1 MNTKSPWIWLRTDW
15 PDLAYDALAAAPDLA
30 EAYRMHGVV
39 EGKAAAIGLGSTSQ
53 VALDAL
59 SDEVLATAAIEG
71 ERLSLDAVRSSVMRR
86 LGLATSG
93 PVDRSVDGLVEVI
106 SDATTAID
114 TPLDEDRL
122 CRWQSALFPG
132 GTSGIHRIA
141 VGRYRDHADPMQIVS
156 GRPGRE
162 VVHYEAPPSK
172 DVPGHMERFLKWFA
186 ETSPAQASALPG
198 GGKPI
203 DGFARAAIAHL
214 WFESIHPFEDGNGR
228 IGRAIVDMAM
238 TQHLRQPVR
247 LYSLSRQL
255 LTSRSAYYD
264 ALNHAQRGD
273 TNVTDWVQWFARQ
286 CTAACHA
293 ASQVIDQAIE
303 KRQFW
308 EKHEGSGLH
317 ERQRKVLQRLLDDG
331 DGGFLGGLNA
341 EKYMKMTGVS
351 KATATRDLSEMV
363 TGGQL
368 WSQGVGKAVR
378 YYVNVPGWAHGVAVE
393 PGLVAPDPDTGLV
406 VADEDRETKQSEEDV
421 RAAAEAGRY
430 IVSGKSGAED
440 RQYIGPIV
448 AVSTLHVAQHI
459 GRRQVVIHDT
469 RLLDRVPAKGERLD
483 VKFKGG
489 HGTVLDMDKAGKEI
503 DR

>member
-1 MNTKSPWIWLRTDW
+1 MRLMTTSHSIAPWIWLRPDW
-15 PDLAYDALAAAPDLA
+15 PEGSLAYDARAVALDLA
-30 EAYRMHGVV
+30 EAYRMHGIL
-39 EGKAAAIGLGSTSQ
+39 EGKAAAIGIGRTSQ

-86 LGLATSG
+86 LGLPTSG
-93 PVDRSVDGLVEVI
+93 PINRSVDGLVEVI

-114 TPLDEDRL
+114 TPLEEDRL

-132 GTSGIHRIA
+132 GTSGIQRIA
-141 VGRYRDHADPMQIVS
+141 VGRYRDHTDPMQIVS
-156 GRPGRE
+156 GQPGRE

-172 DVPGHMERFLKWFA
+172 DVPEQMRRFLTWFA
-186 ETSPAQASALPG
+186 DTSPARASLLPAA
-198 GGKPI
+198 GGKPS

-238 TQHLRQPVR
+238 AQHLRQPVR

-255 LTSRSAYYD
+255 LTFRSAYYD
-264 ALNHAQRGD
+264 ALNLAQRGETD
-273 TNVTDWVQWFARQ
+273 VTAWVQWFARQ
-286 CTAACHA
+286 ITAACHA
-293 ASQVIDQAIE
+293 ASRVIDQAIE

-308 EKHEGSGLH
+308 EKHAGSGLH
-317 ERQRKVLQRLLDDG
+317 DRQRKVLQRLLDDG

-363 TGGQL
+363 KGGQL

-378 YYVNVPGWAHGVAVE
+378 YYISLPGWG
-393 PGLVAPDPDTGLV
+393 
-406 VADEDRETKQSEEDV
+406 
-421 RAAAEAGRY
+421 
-430 IVSGKSGAED
+430 
-440 RQYIGPIV
+440 
-448 AVSTLHVAQHI
+448 HV
-459 GRRQVVIHDT
+459 
-469 RLLDRVPAKGERLD
+469 
-483 VKFKGG
+483 
-489 HGTVLDMDKAGKEI
+489 
-503 DR
+503 

>member
-1 MNTKSPWIWLRTDW
+1 MRLMTTSRSISPWIWRRPDW
-15 PDLAYDALAAAPDLA
+15 PEGSLAYDARAVALDLA
-30 EAYRMHGVV
+30 EAYRMHGIL
-39 EGKAAAIGLGSTSQ
+39 EGKAAAIGIGRTSQ

-86 LGLATSG
+86 LGLSTSG
-93 PVDRSVDGLVEVI
+93 PINRSVDGLVEVI
-106 SDATTAID
+106 SDATTATD

-132 GTSGIHRIA
+132 GTSGIQRIA
-141 VGRYRDHADPMQIVS
+141 VGRYRDHTDPMQIVS
-156 GRPGRE
+156 GQPGRE

-172 DVPGHMERFLKWFA
+172 DVPEQMKRFLTWFA
-186 ETSPAQASALPG
+186 DTSPARASSLPAA
-198 GGKPI
+198 GGKPN

-238 TQHLRQPVR
+238 AQHLRQPVR

-255 LTSRSAYYD
+255 LTFRSAYYD
-264 ALNHAQRGD
+264 ALNSAQRGETD
-273 TNVTDWVQWFARQ
+273 VTAWVQWFARQ
-286 CTAACHA
+286 ITAACHA

-317 ERQRKVLQRLLDDG
+317 DRQRKVLQRLLDDG

-363 TGGQL
+363 KGGQL
-368 WSQGVGKAVR
+368 WSEGVGKAVR
-378 YYVNVPGWAHGVAVE
+378 YYISVPGWG
-393 PGLVAPDPDTGLV
+393 
-406 VADEDRETKQSEEDV
+406 
-421 RAAAEAGRY
+421 
-430 IVSGKSGAED
+430 
-440 RQYIGPIV
+440 
-448 AVSTLHVAQHI
+448 HV
-459 GRRQVVIHDT
+459 
-469 RLLDRVPAKGERLD
+469 
-483 VKFKGG
+483 
-489 HGTVLDMDKAGKEI
+489 
-503 DR
+503 

>member
-1 MNTKSPWIWLRTDW
+1 MKPISPWIWRRADW
-15 PDLAYDALAAAPDLA
+15 PVGALAYDAERAAPDLA
-30 EAYRMHGVV
+30 EAYRMHGVL
-39 EGKAAAIGLGSTSQ
+39 EGKAIAIGVGSTSQ

-93 PVDRSVDGLVEVI
+93 PINRSVDGLVDVI

-156 GRPGRE
+156 GQPGRE

-172 DVPGHMERFLKWFA
+172 DVPAQMKRFLTWFA
-186 ETSPAQASALPG
+186 DTSPVQASALPASR
-198 GGKPI
+198 KPV

-238 TQHLRQPVR
+238 AQHLRQPVR
-247 LYSLSRQL
+247 LYSLSRQF

-264 ALNHAQRGD
+264 ALNHAQRGETD
-273 TNVTDWVQWFARQ
+273 VTAWVQWFARQ
-286 CTAACHA
+286 STAACHA
-293 ASQVIDQAIE
+293 ASRVIDQAIE
-303 KRQFW
+303 KRRFW
-308 EKHEGSGLH
+308 EKQEGSDLH

-368 WSQGVGKAVR
+368 RSHGAGKAVR
-378 YYVNVPGWAHGVAVE
+378 YYINVPGWSHGLAVE
-393 PGLVAPDPDTGLV
+393 AIRV
-406 VADEDRETKQSEEDV
+406 VQT
-421 RAAAEAGRY
+421 
-430 IVSGKSGAED
+430 
-440 RQYIGPIV
+440 P
-448 AVSTLHVAQHI
+448 
-459 GRRQVVIHDT
+459 
-469 RLLDRVPAKGERLD
+469 
-483 VKFKGG
+483 
-489 HGTVLDMDKAGKEI
+489 KEI
-503 DR
+503 